1 LKQENSTAYHR
12 KHETQHRNEFV
23 TSNQDIKRA
32 LDIVKDVPLFDRT
45 KQDITDTILRLD
57 NQITK
62 VGVFG
67 TFSAGKSSLINALLG
82 DNYLVSSPNPTTA
95 ATTELSYGKE

>member
-1 LKQENSTAYHR
+1 MEEQKTHFELKQENSTAYHR
-12 KHETQHRNEFV
+12 NHESQHRNEFV

-45 KQDITDTILRLD
+45 KQDIHDTILRLD

-62 VGVFG
+62 VGV
-67 TFSAGKSSLINALLG
+67 
-82 DNYLVSSPNPTTA
+82 LVHLAQVKA
-95 ATTELSYGKE
+95 A

>member
-1 LKQENSTAYHR
+1 MRHNIVKSLLHL
-12 KHETQHRNEFV
+12 
-23 TSNQDIKRA
+23 IKILSA

-45 KQDITDTILRLD
+45 KQDITDTIQRLD

-82 DNYLVSSPNPTTA
+82 DNYIIW
-95 ATTELSYGKE
+95 

>member
-1 LKQENSTAYHR
+1 MRHNI
-12 KHETQHRNEFV
+12 V
-23 TSNQDIKRA
+23 TSLLHLIKILSA

-62 VGVFG
+62 VGV
-67 TFSAGKSSLINALLG
+67 
-82 DNYLVSSPNPTTA
+82 LVHLAQVKA
-95 ATTELSYGKE
+95 A

>member
-1 LKQENSTAYHR
+1 MEEQRLILNLNKKNSTAYHR

-62 VGVFG
+62 VGV
-67 TFSAGKSSLINALLG
+67 
-82 DNYLVSSPNPTTA
+82 LVHLAQVKA
-95 ATTELSYGKE
+95 A